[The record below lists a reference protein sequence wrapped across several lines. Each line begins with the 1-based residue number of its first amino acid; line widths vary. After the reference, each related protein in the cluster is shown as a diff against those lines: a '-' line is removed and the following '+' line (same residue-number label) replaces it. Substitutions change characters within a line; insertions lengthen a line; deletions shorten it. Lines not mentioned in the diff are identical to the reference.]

1 MTTTNNAGLPEAFV
15 NFVSNVR
22 HNRAGSLSATTL
34 LKGDKEIV
42 LYDRHFD
49 ELEQDAADLVWASFG
64 TAFHAIMEKQDSEA
78 FKEEAF
84 EVEVEGWKVTGR
96 VDFYDMKNE
105 ILGDY
110 KTASVWKVIYGDF
123 ADWKAQGLTYAWLM
137 KQHGLEVK
145 RCEFTAFLKD
155 HSKTD
160 AKRKEGYPPKPVYK
174 YAFDVTEADLEATEK
189 RIKEK
194 IRSVTEAYKLGD
206 DDIAPCSEEERWATA
221 TKYAVMKEGR
231 KTALKVCD
239 DKESAELFMKSQAKE
254 NIEQSGLYVQER
266 PGESKKC
273 ADYCPCCEFCNF
285 YNEHVKMPEEQQ
297 ESA

>member
-1 MTTTNNAGLPEAFV
+1 MTTTNNAGLPQAFV

-22 HNRAGSLSATTL
+22 HNRPGTLSATTL

-64 TAFHAIMEKQDSEA
+64 TAFHAIMEKQDTEA

-96 VDFYDMKNE
+96 VDFYDLKNE

-123 ADWKAQGLTYAWLM
+123 ADWKDQGLTYAWLM
-137 KQHGLEVK
+137 KQHGLNVK
-145 RCEFTAFLKD
+145 RCEFVAFLKD
-155 HSKTD
+155 HSKTE
-160 AKRKEGYPPKPVYK
+160 AKRKPDYPQLPVYN
-174 YAFDVTEADLEATEK
+174 YVFDVTEADLEATEA
-189 RIKEK
+189 RIRSK
-194 IRSVTEAYKLGD
+194 IKSVTEAYKLGD
-206 DDIAPCSEEERWATA
+206 DDIEPCTAEERWETA

-231 KTALKVCD
+231 KTAVKLCD
-239 DKESAELFMKSQAKE
+239 DEQTANQYIAEAGTA
-254 NIEQSGLYVQER
+254 GLYVQER
-266 PGESKKC
+266 KGESKKC
-273 ADYCPCCEFCNF
+273 ADYCPCAEFCNF
-285 YNEHVKMPEEQQ
+285 YRECVKQPEDEQ